1 VEDRTDLMSGT
12 RARPELRFID
22 MNARTQ
28 IHLSS
33 FMYKIGNK
41 LAEMHDS
48 DPEFN
53 VNYVT
58 IVKV

>member
-1 VEDRTDLMSGT
+1 MSGT

-33 FMYKIGNK
+33 FMYKISNK